1 MDDISILY
9 QRVLKKDHQKKGNEL
24 NQLNVKHTEKDL
36 SYTNEAEQT
45 SVFDNCK
52 SQENQCKHEIASH
65 IQMISWKSNLLSN
78 VKVNKVNE
86 KVLTKMAGPCND
98 RVPIVGEF
106 GPILAVHSNMYIEKR
121 RDHIR
126 NVAKQINKANRP
138 YVSYMKKTKTH
149 TRPQWPFQPWI
160 SCTWGNELNPDVF
173 LSLFDPFVDPH
184 TESKRLPRENLL
196 QSTLKVDQSKIN
208 YQFIDSVC
216 KENMKSS
223 QEEHDQ
229 EYVKVVNDMKGMLK
243 TVYGILA
250 EKHKVFHHYNIIG
263 MGSMAEGTKIGNPDE
278 FDFMIELPCLNE
290 ALEVLEPPIYDSLQS
305 DEKKPLGIKKRK
317 LFDDFEDIDQG
328 EEKDQHFLKRVWNAI
343 QMETANIL
351 ETNAVPGWKWLD
363 TVPIFMTGLAQTHTL
378 LFSGE
383 KWNQMVVHVDLC
395 LCFKPQNFNNPM
407 NVNQEILDKTRP
419 GITTPREKAKER
431 YDYLILRSDGEA
443 RWTRAVR
450 EKEIWYRYSSSNGRK
465 VVYRCL
471 KYAVSTCIPRK
482 YNEALFRTEPLVP
495 SYWIKTIVYFMMTY
509 FWEDTFWTE
518 DKITTRFSECFLML
532 IKCLTEKNLSSYFI
546 PHNVL
551 SKFFPTFVKSSDLE
565 EEYKNILEQLKV
577 LNEAIFFQPVEFK
590 DKNVFQLLWK
600 KAEEMSKIETEN
612 GRFKSVIE
620 LCYFYAYNDFS
631 DENFKAL
638 CSFIEL
644 FMPESVQIHGR
655 GSEFQLT
662 YRETNVDLN
671 SKISEYYGD
680 DTEYFEK
687 RDCKT

>member
-1 MDDISILY
+1 MDDITILY
-9 QRVLKKDHQKKGNEL
+9 QRVLRKDHQKKGNEL
-24 NQLNVKHTEKDL
+24 QPLSLKHAEKNL
-36 SYTNEAEQT
+36 QCTNEAEQT
-45 SVFDNCK
+45 SDFDHCK
-52 SQENQCKHEIASH
+52 AQGNQCQQTIASH
-65 IQMISWKSNLLSN
+65 IQMIAWKSDLLSN
-78 VKVNKVNE
+78 VNVNEVNKN
-86 KVLTKMAGPCND
+86 VLTNMTGTYND
-98 RVPIVGEF
+98 RVPTVAYF

-138 YVSYMKKTKTH
+138 CLSYIKRTKTH

-160 SCTWGNELNPDVF
+160 SCTRGKDLNPDVY
-173 LSLFDPFVDPH
+173 LSLFDPYVDPH
-184 TESKRLPRENLL
+184 AESKILSRENLL
-196 QSTLKVDQSKIN
+196 QSVLKIDLSKIN
-208 YQFIDSVC
+208 YQFIDRVC

-229 EYVKVVNDMKGMLK
+229 DYVKVVNDMKGMLK
-243 TVYGILA
+243 TVHGILA
-250 EKHKVFHHYNIIG
+250 EKHKVFHHYSIIG

-290 ALEVLEPPIYDSLQS
+290 ALEVLEPPIYDSFQS
-305 DEKKPLGIKKRK
+305 DEKKLLGIKIRE
-317 LFDDFEDIDQG
+317 LFDDFMDIDQS
-328 EEKDQHFLKRVWNAI
+328 EKKDQDFLKRVWNAI

-351 ETNAVPGWKWLD
+351 ETNALPGWKWLD

-395 LCFKPQNFNNPM
+395 LCFKPQDFNNPM

-419 GITTPREKAKER
+419 GITTAREKAEEK

-495 SYWIKTIVYFMMTY
+495 SYWIKTIVYF
-509 FWEDTFWTE
+509 
-518 DKITTRFSECFLML
+518 RFAECFLML

-551 SKFFPTFVKSSDLE
+551 SKFFLKFVKSSDLK
-565 EEYKNILEQLKV
+565 EEYKNILEQLEV

-590 DKNVFQLLWK
+590 DKNVFHLVSK

-612 GRFKSVIE
+612 GRFKSVIK

-644 FMPESVQIHGR
+644 FMPESVQIRGR
-655 GSEFQLT
+655 GSEFQLI
-662 YRETNVDLN
+662 YRDTNVDLN
-671 SKISEYYGD
+671 GKISEYYGD
-680 DTEYFEK
+680 DTEYFRK
-687 RDCKT
+687 RDCEA